1 MASVKRW
8 FRHDSTKSRV
18 ATIVVTA
25 LVTLAVVVVALNLS
39 GGEKKVKRQIG
50 HRYAIA
56 DAQFRRTMGVLLG
69 PMIVPGNRF
78 EVLVNGD
85 EIFPAMLAS
94 IRSARKTISF
104 ETYIYWS
111 GEIGKEFADALAER
125 ARAGVKVH
133 VLIDWV
139 GSSKMDKAFLATME
153 DAGVEVR
160 KYNQPRW
167 YTINRL
173 NNRTHRKL
181 LVVDGATGFT
191 GGVGIAT
198 EWTGHAQDP
207 DHWRDTHFKVVG
219 PVVAQLQAV
228 FADNWV
234 KASGNVLHGQD
245 YFPPIPPSGDGAA
258 QMFASS
264 PSGGSESME
273 LMYLLFINAA
283 ERSIDLSSAYFVPD
297 ELSRDALV
305 EAMQRG
311 VRVRIITPGP
321 HTDAETV
328 RRASRAL
335 WGDLLAA
342 GAQIYE
348 YQPTMYHCKVLIADN
363 LVVSVGSTNF
373 DDRSF
378 RLNDEASLNIYDAPF
393 AQRQTEIFER
403 DLAQSRPITLEAW
416 RDRPLS
422 EKAWEHAAALLGPQL

>member
-1 MASVKRW
+1 MRR
-8 FRHDSTKSRV
+8 FRAGTTSSRV
-18 ATIVVTA
+18 VTIVVTV
-25 LVTLAVVVVALNLS
+25 LVTLACVFLALNLS

-50 HRYAIA
+50 HRYAVA
-56 DAQFRRTMGVLLG
+56 DSQFRRTMGVMLG

-78 EVLVNGD
+78 ETLRNGD
-85 EIFPAMLAS
+85 EIFPSMLAA

-111 GEIGKEFADALAER
+111 GEIGREFADALAER
-125 ARAGVKVH
+125 ARAGVKIH

-139 GSSKMDKAFLATME
+139 GSSKMDKQFLETME
-153 DAGVEVR
+153 SAGVEVR
-160 KYNQPRW
+160 KYNEPRW
-167 YTINRL
+167 YSLNRL

-181 LVVDGATGFT
+181 LVIDGAVGFT

-207 DHWRDTHFKVVG
+207 GHWRDTHFRIEG
-219 PVVAQLQAV
+219 PAVAQLQAV
-228 FADNWV
+228 FADNWM
-234 KASGNVLHGQD
+234 KASGDVLHGEA
-245 YFPPIPPSGDGAA
+245 YFPAVPPAGDGAA

-273 LMYLLFINAA
+273 LMYLLMINAA
-283 ERSIDLSSAYFVPD
+283 TRSIDLSSAYFVPD
-297 ELSRDALV
+297 ELARDALV

-335 WGDLLAA
+335 WGDLLEA
-342 GAQIYE
+342 GAKIYE
-348 YQPTMYHCKVLIADN
+348 YQPTMYHCKVMIVDG
-363 LVVSVGSTNF
+363 LVASVGSTNF

-378 RLNDEASLNIYDAPF
+378 RLNDEASLNVYDEPF
-393 AQRQTEIFER
+393 ARRQTEIFEQ
-403 DLAQSRPITLEAW
+403 DLALSRPMTLEAW
-416 RDRPLS
+416 RNRPLS

>member
-1 MASVKRW
+1 
-8 FRHDSTKSRV
+8 
-18 ATIVVTA
+18 
-25 LVTLAVVVVALNLS
+25 
-39 GGEKKVKRQIG
+39 
-50 HRYAIA
+50 
-56 DAQFRRTMGVLLG
+56 
-69 PMIVPGNRF
+69 
-78 EVLVNGD
+78 
-85 EIFPAMLAS
+85 
-94 IRSARKTISF
+94 
-104 ETYIYWS
+104 
-111 GEIGKEFADALAER
+111 
-125 ARAGVKVH
+125 
-133 VLIDWV
+133 
-139 GSSKMDKAFLATME
+139 ME
-153 DAGVEVR
+153 DAGVELR
-160 KYNQPRW
+160 KYNKPRW
-167 YTINRL
+167 YTINKL

-207 DHWRDTHFKVVG
+207 DHWRDTHFKVEG

-234 KASGNVLHGQD
+234 KATGDVLHGED
-245 YFPPIPPSGDGAA
+245 YFPPIAPAGDGAA

-283 ERSIDLSSAYFVPD
+283 QRSIDLSSAYFVPD
-297 ELSRDALV
+297 ELARDALV

-348 YQPTMYHCKVLIADN
+348 YQPTMYHCKVLVADN

-378 RLNDEASLNIYDAPF
+378 RLNDEASLNIFDAKF
-393 AQRQTEIFER
+393 AAAQAAIFER
-403 DLAQSRPITLEAW
+403 DLTQSRPMTLEAW
-416 RDRPLS
+416 KARPLA